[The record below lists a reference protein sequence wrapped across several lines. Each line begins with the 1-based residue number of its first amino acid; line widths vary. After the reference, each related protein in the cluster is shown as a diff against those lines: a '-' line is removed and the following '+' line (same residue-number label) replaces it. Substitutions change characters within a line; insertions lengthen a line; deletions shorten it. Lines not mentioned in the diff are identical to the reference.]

1 MDIKE
6 YLLKLKAESQNIF
19 NQSLAFQ
26 DDLGKAHHFSACIYE
41 FADNINDQSEKD
53 ILIAV
58 SSQLEAATLNACF
71 GMYRQAFASL
81 RLSLEMGLGAVH
93 FSIHKLELQEWIDGR
108 ADIKWASLIDENNG
122 ILSVRFAKAFFP
134 EFSKDIL
141 SYRKKTSSMYR
152 KLSEFV
158 HGNNETWGEKSL
170 KLSYDDKLLKFYF
183 EKVVEVSE
191 VILYVL
197 SCRYLKSFSKKA
209 VESLE
214 FIPEEMNHLSY
225 IRDFFGG
232 PSV

>member
-1 MDIKE
+1 MNIKE
-6 YLLKLKAESQNIF
+6 YLSKLNAESQKIF
-19 NQSLAFQ
+19 TQSLVFQ
-26 DDLGKAHHFSACIYE
+26 EELGEIHHFSACIYE

-58 SSQLEAATLNACF
+58 SSQLEAATLNVCL

-93 FSIHKLELQEWIDGR
+93 FSVHKLELQEWLDGR

-134 EFSKDIL
+134 EFSQDIPN
-141 SYRKKTSSMYR
+141 YRDKTALIYR

-158 HGNNETWGEKSL
+158 HGNNETWVESCL
-170 KLSYDDKLLKFYF
+170 KLSYDEKLLKSYF
-183 EKVVEVSE
+183 EIVVEVAE
-191 VILYVL
+191 VILYAL
-197 SCRYLKSFSKKA
+197 SCRYLKTFSN
-209 VESLE
+209 VEIEALE
-214 FIPEEMNHLSY
+214 FIPEEMRHLTY

-232 PSV
+232 PTV